1 MIKLDEEAILKKVD
15 EIRAEKADSKELL
28 ALIGGDELE
37 KIFEKYSIEAIIDT
51 LIQEKKTHSLYEDD
65 ENGLTELEGLLNK
78 KITGKLGKFY
88 MMKPE
93 YIISLPPEEQEHMA
107 ESISEG
113 NIDLKNALMTLW
125 KNGIETKACGGVR
138 TKEEETPYIY
148 VNVSLKNSD
157 ILGRLNNITQKG
169 ENYLDLCFDAGDDS
183 LDIVIKGENV
193 YQDVVEEFQKEPPKK
208 NILDF
213 LADEQLLT
221 STVLAKHIE
230 NNQQLKYTEKDV
242 EEIVLD
248 TAKEHKEQADRNEAL
263 LRERYENE
271 IRRLSKKLEEE
282 KKENEELSGA
292 LEKKQEE
299 KENLQQKYDKLYE
312 THGRLKNFIVHKIGK
327 IPFLGRRV
335 LKLMETEEKA
345 LPEGKDDTERE

>member
-1 MIKLDEEAILKKVD
+1 
-15 EIRAEKADSKELL
+15 
-28 ALIGGDELE
+28 
-37 KIFEKYSIEAIIDT
+37 
-51 LIQEKKTHSLYEDD
+51 
-65 ENGLTELEGLLNK
+65 
-78 KITGKLGKFY
+78 

-193 YQDVVEEFQKEPPKK
+193 YQDVVEEFQKASPKK
-208 NILDF
+208 SILDF
-213 LADEQLLT
+213 LANEQILT
-221 STVLAKHIE
+221 INILDKHIE
-230 NNQQLKYTEKDV
+230 NSQKSMYTDEDV
-242 EEIVLD
+242 EEIILN
-248 TAKEHKEQADRNEAL
+248 TAREHKEQADKNEAV
-263 LRERYENE
+263 LRESYEKEIKELSSKLEKEQEENE
-271 IRRLSKKLEEE
+271 V
-282 KKENEELSGA
+282 
-292 LEKKQEE
+292 
-299 KENLQQKYDKLYE
+299 LQQKYDKLYE
-312 THGRLKNFIVHKIGK
+312 THGRLKNFVVHKIGK

-335 LKLMETEEKA
+335 LKMMENEVRA
-345 LPEGKDDTERE
+345 LPEGNSQVDNSDVDTGR

>member
-1 MIKLDEEAILKKVD
+1 MIKFDEKAILKKVD
-15 EIRAEKADSKELL
+15 EIRAEKADAKELL

-88 MMKPE
+88 MIKPE

-183 LDIVIKGENV
+183 LDFVIKGENV
-193 YQDVVEEFQKEPPKK
+193 YQDVVEEFQKASPKK
-208 NILDF
+208 SILDF
-213 LADEQLLT
+213 LANEQILT
-221 STVLAKHIE
+221 INILDKHIE
-230 NNQQLKYTEKDV
+230 NSQKSMYTDEDV
-242 EEIVLD
+242 EEIILN
-248 TAKEHKEQADRNEAL
+248 TAREHKEQADKNEAV
-263 LRERYENE
+263 LRESYEKEIKELSSKLEKEQEENE
-271 IRRLSKKLEEE
+271 V
-282 KKENEELSGA
+282 
-292 LEKKQEE
+292 
-299 KENLQQKYDKLYE
+299 LQQKYDKLYE
-312 THGRLKNFIVHKIGK
+312 THGRLKNFVVHKIGK

-335 LKLMETEEKA
+335 LKMMENEVRA
-345 LPEGKDDTERE
+345 LPEGNSQVDNSEGR

>member
-1 MIKLDEEAILKKVD
+1 MIKFDEKAILKKVD
-15 EIRAEKADSKELL
+15 EIRAEKADAKELL

-193 YQDVVEEFQKEPPKK
+193 YQDVVEEFQKASPKK
-208 NILDF
+208 SILDF
-213 LADEQLLT
+213 LANEQILT
-221 STVLAKHIE
+221 INILDKHIE
-230 NNQQLKYTEKDV
+230 NSQKSMYTDEDV
-242 EEIVLD
+242 EEIILN
-248 TAKEHKEQADRNEAL
+248 TAREHKEQADKNEAV
-263 LRERYENE
+263 LRESYEKEIKELSSKLEKEQEENE
-271 IRRLSKKLEEE
+271 
-282 KKENEELSGA
+282 G
-292 LEKKQEE
+292 
-299 KENLQQKYDKLYE
+299 LQQKYDKLYE
-312 THGRLKNFIVHKIGK
+312 THGRLKNFVVHKIGK

-335 LKLMETEEKA
+335 LKMMENEVRA
-345 LPEGKDDTERE
+345 LPEGNSQVDNSDVDTGR

>member
-193 YQDVVEEFQKEPPKK
+193 YQDVVEEFQKVP
-208 NILDF
+208 
-213 LADEQLLT
+213 
-221 STVLAKHIE
+221 
-230 NNQQLKYTEKDV
+230 
-242 EEIVLD
+242 
-248 TAKEHKEQADRNEAL
+248 
-263 LRERYENE
+263 
-271 IRRLSKKLEEE
+271 SKK
-282 KKENEELSGA
+282 
-292 LEKKQEE
+292 
-299 KENLQQKYDKLYE
+299 
-312 THGRLKNFIVHKIGK
+312 T
-327 IPFLGRRV
+327 FLIF
-335 LKLMETEEKA
+335 
-345 LPEGKDDTERE
+345 

>member
-1 MIKLDEEAILKKVD
+1 MIKFDEKAILKKVD
-15 EIRAEKADSKELL
+15 EIRAEKADAKELL

-88 MMKPE
+88 MIKPE

-183 LDIVIKGENV
+183 LDFVIKGENV
-193 YQDVVEEFQKEPPKK
+193 YQDVVEEFQKASPKK
-208 NILDF
+208 SILDF
-213 LADEQLLT
+213 LANEQILT
-221 STVLAKHIE
+221 INILDKHIE
-230 NNQQLKYTEKDV
+230 NRGKSMYTDEDV
-242 EEIVLD
+242 EEIILN
-248 TAKEHKEQADRNEAL
+248 TAREHKEQADKNEAV
-263 LRERYENE
+263 LRESYEKEIKELSSKLEKEQEENE
-271 IRRLSKKLEEE
+271 V
-282 KKENEELSGA
+282 
-292 LEKKQEE
+292 
-299 KENLQQKYDKLYE
+299 LQQKYDKLYE
-312 THGRLKNFIVHKIGK
+312 THGRLKNFVVHKIGK

-335 LKLMETEEKA
+335 LKMMENEVRA
-345 LPEGKDDTERE
+345 LPEGNSQVDNSEGR

>member
-208 NILDF
+208 
-213 LADEQLLT
+213 
-221 STVLAKHIE
+221 KH
-230 NNQQLKYTEKDV
+230 
-242 EEIVLD
+242 
-248 TAKEHKEQADRNEAL
+248 
-263 LRERYENE
+263 
-271 IRRLSKKLEEE
+271 S
-282 KKENEELSGA
+282 
-292 LEKKQEE
+292 
-299 KENLQQKYDKLYE
+299 
-312 THGRLKNFIVHKIGK
+312 
-327 IPFLGRRV
+327 
-335 LKLMETEEKA
+335 
-345 LPEGKDDTERE
+345 

>member
-15 EIRAEKADSKELL
+15 EIRAEKADAKELL

-193 YQDVVEEFQKEPPKK
+193 YQDVVE
-208 NILDF
+208 
-213 LADEQLLT
+213 
-221 STVLAKHIE
+221 
-230 NNQQLKYTEKDV
+230 
-242 EEIVLD
+242 
-248 TAKEHKEQADRNEAL
+248 
-263 LRERYENE
+263 
-271 IRRLSKKLEEE
+271 
-282 KKENEELSGA
+282 
-292 LEKKQEE
+292 
-299 KENLQQKYDKLYE
+299 
-312 THGRLKNFIVHKIGK
+312 
-327 IPFLGRRV
+327 
-335 LKLMETEEKA
+335 
-345 LPEGKDDTERE
+345 

>member
-1 MIKLDEEAILKKVD
+1 MIKFDEKAILKKAD
-15 EIRAEKADSKELL
+15 EVRNNEADTKELFD
-28 ALIGGDELE
+28 LIGGDELE
-37 KIFEKYSIEAIIDT
+37 RIFEKGAIETILDT
-51 LIQEKKTHSLYEDD
+51 LVQEKKTHSLYEDD

-193 YQDVVEEFQKEPPKK
+193 YQDVVEEFQKASPKK
-208 NILDF
+208 SILDF
-213 LADEQLLT
+213 LANEQILT
-221 STVLAKHIE
+221 INILDKHIE
-230 NNQQLKYTEKDV
+230 NSQKSMYTDEDV
-242 EEIVLD
+242 EEIILN
-248 TAKEHKEQADRNEAL
+248 TAREHKEQADKNEAV
-263 LRERYENE
+263 LRESYEKEIKELSSKLEKEQEENE
-271 IRRLSKKLEEE
+271 V
-282 KKENEELSGA
+282 
-292 LEKKQEE
+292 
-299 KENLQQKYDKLYE
+299 LQQKYDKLYE
-312 THGRLKNFIVHKIGK
+312 THGRLKNFVVHKIGK

-335 LKLMETEEKA
+335 LKMMENEVRA
-345 LPEGKDDTERE
+345 LPEGNSQVDNSEGR

>member
-1 MIKLDEEAILKKVD
+1 MIKFDEKAILKKAD
-15 EIRAEKADSKELL
+15 EVRNNEADTKELFD
-28 ALIGGDELE
+28 LIGGDKLE
-37 KIFEKYSIEAIIDT
+37 RIFEKGAIETILDT
-51 LIQEKKTHSLYEDD
+51 LVQEKKTHSLYEDD

-193 YQDVVEEFQKEPPKK
+193 YQDVVEEFQKASPKK
-208 NILDF
+208 SILDF
-213 LADEQLLT
+213 LANEQILT
-221 STVLAKHIE
+221 INILDKHIE
-230 NNQQLKYTEKDV
+230 NSQKSMYTDEDV
-242 EEIVLD
+242 EEIILN
-248 TAKEHKEQADRNEAL
+248 TAREHKEQADKNEAV
-263 LRERYENE
+263 LRESYEKE
-271 IRRLSKKLEEE
+271 IKELSSKLEEE
-282 KKENEELSGA
+282 QEENEV
-292 LEKKQEE
+292 
-299 KENLQQKYDKLYE
+299 LQQKYDKLYE
-312 THGRLKNFIVHKIGK
+312 THGRLKNFVVHKIGK

-335 LKLMETEEKA
+335 LKMMENEVRA
-345 LPEGKDDTERE
+345 LPEGNSQVDNSEGR

>member
-15 EIRAEKADSKELL
+15 EIRAEKADAKELL

-193 YQDVVEEFQKEPPKK
+193 YQEVVEEFQKEPPKK

-213 LADEQLLT
+213 LAEEQLLT
-221 STVLAKHIE
+221 STVLAKHIG

-271 IRRLSKKLEEE
+271 IRRLSKKLAEE

-335 LKLMETEEKA
+335 LKLMETEVRA